1 MEVASVPALEINNVT
16 LRYGGV
22 VALREVSFT
31 VGPGEIIGLIGPN
44 GAGKTSLTNVVT
56 GAAGGAS
63 GEITFFG
70 QRVTQLPAYRRGRL
84 GLARTFQV
92 VRPLAGMTVL
102 DNVVVG
108 AVFGRGGQAGTLGD
122 AIERA
127 REALELVGLEQ
138 RADAEVSDLTL
149 GDRQMLELA
158 RVIAGK
164 PQVLILDEVM
174 AGSTHVEVARK
185 VALIHEL
192 NRQGIAFIVIEHV
205 MKAVM
210 ALSHRVVVLHH
221 GQLLASGAPEDVT
234 RDPRVIEAY
243 LGERYNAKSG
253 TKAANA
259 VR

>member
-1 MEVASVPALEINNVT
+1 MEAGSSAALEITNVT

-31 VGPGEIIGLIGPN
+31 VGLGEIIGLIGPN

-56 GAAGGAS
+56 GAAGDAA
-63 GEITFFG
+63 GEISFFG
-70 QRVTQLPAYRRGRL
+70 KRVTDLPAYRRGRL

-92 VRPLAGMTVL
+92 VRPLSGMTVL

-108 AVFGRGGQAGTLGD
+108 AAFGRGGQAGTLTD
-122 AIERA
+122 AMERA
-127 REALELVGLEQ
+127 REALALVGLQ
-138 RADAEVSDLTL
+138 HRADAEVGDLTL

-164 PQVLILDEVM
+164 PRVLILDEVM

-185 VALIHEL
+185 VALIQEL
-192 NRQGIAFIVIEHV
+192 NQQGIAFIVIEHV

-234 RDPRVIEAY
+234 PDPRVIDAY

-253 TKAANA
+253 MKIADA

>member
-1 MEVASVPALEINNVT
+1 MEAGSSAALEITNVT

-31 VGPGEIIGLIGPN
+31 VGLGEIIGLIGPN

-56 GAAGGAS
+56 GAAGDAA
-63 GEITFFG
+63 GEISFFG
-70 QRVTQLPAYRRGRL
+70 KRVTDLPAYRRGRL

-92 VRPLAGMTVL
+92 VRPLSGMTVL

-108 AVFGRGGQAGTLGD
+108 AAFGRGGQAGTLTD
-122 AIERA
+122 AMERA
-127 REALELVGLEQ
+127 REALALVGLQ
-138 RADAEVSDLTL
+138 HRADAEVGDLTL

-164 PQVLILDEVM
+164 PRVLILDEVM

-185 VALIHEL
+185 VAPIQEL
-192 NRQGIAFIVIEHV
+192 NQQGIAFIVIEHV

-234 RDPRVIEAY
+234 RDPRVIDAY

-253 TKAANA
+253 MKIADA